1 MSFVHASSTM
11 RDHNAH
17 GEEADSEWGKS
28 LERKWLGHCSPQ
40 RSKESRLGLSFCRII
55 PPNIRPKRLPQ
66 IFLLIPHFEGASST
80 WGSFLYMRKLPPM
93 WGIILSCG
101 ESSHVA
107 QAIFISFYSLK
118 VKRRCWFHWFWVLRI
133 SLCRY
138 RPRGSKGSFLQRR
151 NIPLPKEY
159 SSPKGIF
166 LLKRKLPY

>member
-1 MSFVHASSTM
+1 MEWTKEWTGLLVGLDWIRVFGVDFGLLTTLIIFGAS
-11 RDHNAH
+11 
-17 GEEADSEWGKS
+17 
-28 LERKWLGHCSPQ
+28 Q
-40 RSKESRLGLSFCRII
+40 RSKESWLGRSYWRII